1 MKKKLQTTSKWLCSR
16 LFYVITAKSI
26 GLQVMLAP
34 AAWAVSTNYVKLG
47 DYEAILAHTEAEV
60 SVTGTVIDGDSGE
73 PLIGASIMVVG
84 TSNGVA
90 TDIDGNF
97 TINVDQGATLR
108 VSYLGF
114 KTKDIVVGNQSTLTI
129 RLDPD
134 STLEE
139 VLVIGYGT
147 QTKREFTG
155 SAASVGGDKL
165 KDLPVQSFD
174 QGLAGRAT
182 GVNISQPNGV
192 LNNPPVIRIRGIN
205 SISLSSYP
213 LIVVD
218 GIPINTGNVSGNANV
233 ANNPLGDIN
242 PADIES
248 IDILKDAASTSIYG
262 SRAAAGVL
270 LITTKRGK
278 AGRARVNYEAWGG
291 LTNAVRLP
299 TMLNAEQFMMI
310 KNEAVLNAKILGGN
324 ASNDAVASELF
335 FPSFNPD
342 GTMIDTDWYDYIYRT
357 GQSQNHSLN
366 ISGGSESTTY
376 FFSTNYSK
384 QEGILVGNS
393 FERKAARFN
402 VEHKVNDWL
411 KFGGNLNYN
420 NTVNASP
427 ATGSLQGNA
436 FGLVGAARLAWLT
449 APNVGPFREDGS
461 YNITTNNQMGMGN
474 NNVASNFYNPLPLLE
489 LDRYD
494 SENDRLIAN
503 FNLTATPIEGL
514 TLTMGYSIDRLR
526 TENQTF
532 NNAIHGPGFA
542 PRGQAI
548 NVSALRDNWNFV
560 STAAY
565 QTSISNRHNL
575 SFLVGYDAQ
584 SFDNSAWGANRSN
597 SSDGFFTNFQG
608 NYGNIN
614 PVGNFINEFSYI
626 SQFSRV
632 NYDYDKR
639 FFVTLNLRRDGNS
652 ALGADTKH
660 GLFGGASAGWELS
673 SESFYANSNLANFMN
688 TIKLRT
694 SWGVVGNG
702 NLTNAFGSLVL
713 FDASLYGNAATWSF
727 AQAGN
732 PNLGWE
738 TSEQTNIGADIG
750 FLNDRFQL
758 DLTYFYN
765 NVNGLIL
772 GVPQAPSKGIPGGSI
787 LSNVGSM
794 YNRGIEA
801 ALTANLVNSTNLQ
814 WSATLNYTN
823 MRNRVTELAGGDI
836 IGITSGAAETTNITR
851 VGYSVGSL
859 YGAITDGVNPETG
872 LRVFVNANGERVQYS
887 HVSAPGQSRWTYL
900 DGSPAPPI
908 TGNDFDLIG
917 NALPKWYGGLDQNF
931 TVRNFD
937 FNLLL
942 TYSGG
947 NMVMNGSRG
956 TWRDQ
961 RFWNN
966 STAVLNRWTEPGQ
979 VTDMPRVVYGDLL
992 SNGSSWPISANAE
1005 NADFVR
1011 LQTASIGYRLPAS
1024 IVSKLKLSSVRVYS
1038 QVFNAFVWTKYTGT
1052 DPEISSNGNS
1062 NVSPGVEKNSVPQ
1075 GRTFTMGINIGF

>member
-1 MKKKLQTTSKWLCSR
+1 MKKKLQTTSKWLCKQ
-16 LFYVITAKSI
+16 LFLGITASLYCSHALFANNPSPSPLLIESYKTASFED
-26 GLQVMLAP
+26 V
-34 AAWAVSTNYVKLG
+34 
-47 DYEAILAHTEAEV
+47 D
-60 SVTGTVIDGDSGE
+60 VTGTVLDGDSGE

-84 TSNGVA
+84 TTNGVA
-90 TDIDGNF
+90 TDIDGKF
-97 TINVDQGATLR
+97 TINAPTGATIR
-108 VSYLGF
+108 ISYLGF
-114 KTKDIVVGNQSTLTI
+114 KTQDVVVGNQSILNITLA
-129 RLDPD
+129 PD

-139 VLVIGYGT
+139 VIVIGYGT
-147 QTKREFTG
+147 TTKREFTG
-155 SAASVGGDKL
+155 SASSVGGDKL

-174 QGLAGRAT
+174 QGMAGRAT

-218 GIPINTGNVSGNANV
+218 GIPINTGNVSGNGNV

-278 AGRARVNYEAWGG
+278 AGKARVNYEAWGG
-291 LTNAVRLP
+291 VTNAVRLP
-299 TMLNAEQFMMI
+299 TMLNAEEFMMI
-310 KNEAVLNAKILGGN
+310 KNEAVLNAKIMGGN
-324 ASNDAVASELF
+324 ESNENVASELF
-335 FPSFNPD
+335 FPSFNAD
-342 GTMIDTDWYDYIYRT
+342 GSMVNTNWYDHVYQT
-357 GQSQNHSLN
+357 GASQNHSLN

-393 FERKAARFN
+393 FERRAVRFN
-402 VEHKVNDWL
+402 VDHKINDWL
-411 KFGGNLNYN
+411 KFTGNANYN
-420 NTVNASP
+420 NTMNASP

-449 APNVGPFREDGS
+449 APNVPAYTEDGS
-461 YNITTNNQMGMGN
+461 YNISAGARMGMSN
-474 NNVASNFYNPLPLLE
+474 NRVASNFYHPLPLLE

-494 SENDRLIAN
+494 SENDRIIAN

-514 TLTMGYSIDRLR
+514 TLTMGYSVDRLR
-526 TENQTF
+526 TENLTF
-532 NNAIHGPGFA
+532 NNSLHGPGFA
-542 PRGQAI
+542 PSGRAI
-548 NVSALRDNWNFV
+548 NISGLRDNWNFV

-565 QTSISNRHNL
+565 QKTIKDRHNL

-584 SFDNSAWGANRSN
+584 NFNNSAWGANQSN
-597 SSDGFFTNFQG
+597 SSDDFFTNFQG

-614 PVGNFINEFSYI
+614 PAGNFIDEFSYI
-626 SQFSRV
+626 SQFSRFS
-632 NYDYDKR
+632 YDFDKKY
-639 FFVTLNLRRDGNS
+639 FVTMNVRRDGNS
-652 ALGADTKH
+652 ALGADTKY
-660 GLFGGASAGWELS
+660 GIFGGVSAGWELS
-673 SESFYANSNLANFMN
+673 QEGFYTNSSVSNFMN
-688 TIKLRT
+688 SVKLRG

-702 NLTNAFGSLVL
+702 NLSNAFGSLVL
-713 FDASLYGNAATWSF
+713 FDASLYGNAPTWTF
-727 AQAGN
+727 GQAGN

-750 FLNDRFQL
+750 FLNDRFQV
-758 DLTYFYN
+758 DMTYFYN

-787 LSNVGSM
+787 LSNVGAM
-794 YNRGIEA
+794 YNRGFEV
-801 ALTANLVNSTNLQ
+801 ALTSNLVNNGSFQ
-814 WSATLNYTN
+814 WSATLNYTAMN
-823 MRNRVTELAGGDI
+823 NKVTELAGGDI
-836 IGITSGAAETTNITR
+836 VGITSGSAETTNITR

-872 LRVFVNANGERVQYS
+872 LRVFVNSAGESVQYS
-887 HVSAPGQSRWTYL
+887 HVARPGQSRWTYL
-900 DGSPAPPI
+900 DGSAANPI

-931 TVRNFD
+931 SYGNFD
-937 FNLLL
+937 VNVLL

-947 NMVMNGSRG
+947 NYVMNGTRG

-966 STAVLNRWTEPGQ
+966 STVVLDRWTAPGQ

-1005 NADFVR
+1005 KADFVR
-1011 LQTASIGYRLPAS
+1011 LQTASIGYRLPAPLLN
-1024 IVSKLKLSSVRVYS
+1024 KLKLSSVRIYT

-1062 NVSPGVEKNSVPQ
+1062 NISPGVEKNSVPQ